1 MTPGLLLGVDGGGT
15 KTEFVLIDRAGRL
28 LARHRDAGSYH
39 LQVGI
44 DGLRAVLRRGL
55 DELFDQAHAIAA
67 DVEHAFFGLPAYGED
82 SSLQPVLD
90 ALPESLLGHRR
101 YRCGNDMVCTWAG
114 SLAAADGIGIV
125 AGTGAI
131 GYGERAGAVAR
142 ASGWGELFGDEG
154 SAYWVAIQG
163 LNAFSRMA
171 DGRLPK
177 GPLHPLVMR
186 EFGLRSEL
194 DLCARVMG
202 PQAARDEIASLSG
215 LVANAAEQGDSA
227 ARAIF
232 DLAGRELSRVAQ
244 ALRERLGFESGETVL
259 VSYSGGLFRCGELVL
274 APLREHLA
282 VLSPDFEVRE
292 PLLGPAIGAALY
304 AARDGGGALL
314 ETAIDALRRSEA
326 APCATP

>member
-1 MTPGLLLGVDGGGT
+1 MTHGLLLGVDGGGT
-15 KTEFVLIDRAGRL
+15 KTEFVLIDRAGHL
-28 LARHRDAGSYH
+28 LARHRDLGSYH

-44 DGLRAVLRRGL
+44 DGLRAVMQRGL
-55 DELFDQAHAIAA
+55 AALFDHANATAA

-82 SSLQPVLD
+82 SSLQPSLD
-90 ALPESLLGHRR
+90 ALPEPLLGHRR

-114 SLAAADGIGIV
+114 SLAGADGIGIV

-131 GYGERAGAVAR
+131 GYGEREGRTAR

-177 GPLHPLVMR
+177 GPLHALVMR

-202 PQAARDEIASLSG
+202 PQVARDEIASFSG
-215 LVANAAEQGDSA
+215 LVADAAALGDP
-227 ARAIF
+227 RAQDIF
-232 DLAGRELSRVAQ
+232 GSAGRELARVAQ
-244 ALRERLGFESGETVL
+244 ALRERLEFVPGEIVP

-282 VLSPDFEVRE
+282 ALSLDFEVRE
-292 PLLGPAIGAALY
+292 PVLGPAIGAALY
-304 AARDGGGALL
+304 AARDGGRALDGA
-314 ETAIDALRRSEA
+314 AVAALKEA
-326 APCATP
+326 ERKSGATP